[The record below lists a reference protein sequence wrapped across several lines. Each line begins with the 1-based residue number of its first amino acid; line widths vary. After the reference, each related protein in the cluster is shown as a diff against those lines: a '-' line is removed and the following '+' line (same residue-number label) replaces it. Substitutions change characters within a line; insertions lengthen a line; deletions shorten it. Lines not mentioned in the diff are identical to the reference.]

1 MVSVWTGEPGQSG
14 STAGSLVIA
23 LPAPARFSVQQFSW
37 PSSSHQK
44 SLPFGSRPPFG
55 PTLITFACMRFPFE
69 VSVDAS

>member
-1 MVSVWTGEPGQSG
+1 VWTGEPGHSG

-44 SLPFGSRPPFG
+44 SLPFGARLPLG
-55 PTLITFACMRFPFE
+55 VRLITLARISLPFE
-69 VSVDAS
+69 VSVEAS